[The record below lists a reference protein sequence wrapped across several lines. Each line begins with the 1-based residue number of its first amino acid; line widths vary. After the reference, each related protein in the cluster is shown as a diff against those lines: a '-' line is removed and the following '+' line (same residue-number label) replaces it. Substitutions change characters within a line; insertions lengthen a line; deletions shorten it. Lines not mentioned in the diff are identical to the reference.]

1 MKHIYICFCALFC
14 LAHQQVQA
22 DSLSCETLKTR
33 IAADLDSKGIRYRLE
48 VRTNG
53 DSDGK
58 KIVGHC
64 DGGTKIITYD
74 ALASDRTAPTSVP
87 IITSS
92 PPTKSTLTW
101 SGLGNIQLGMSL
113 NSANEAAGV
122 KLEHN
127 ASGDCF
133 FAHLPNNPDKPEFL
147 FQDGKLARIFA
158 GPDSVIRG
166 VKIGSRMQEVRSAFS
181 DSRIRLAKTYYGHFP
196 LIYITNTKSTN
207 MLYFIFDGHNKVDE
221 FGVGNRRTAELEEFE
236 GCDR

>member
-53 DSDGK
+53 DSDGMT
-58 KIVGHC
+58 IVGHC
-64 DGGTKIITYD
+64 DGGTKIITYA
-74 ALASDRTAPTSVP
+74 ALASDRAAPTSVP
-87 IITSS
+87 IATSS
-92 PPTKSTLTW
+92 PPTKSALTW

-113 NSANEAAGV
+113 DSANAAAGL

-147 FQDGKLARIFA
+147 FQAGKLARIFA

-166 VKIGSRMQEVRSAFS
+166 VKIGSRMQEVRSAFY
-181 DSRIRLAKTYYGHFP
+181 DSRIRLAKTYYGSFP

-207 MLYFIFDGHNKVDE
+207 TLYFIFDGHNKVDE
-221 FGVGNRRTAELEEFE
+221 FGVGNGRAVELEEFE
-236 GCDR
+236 GCLR